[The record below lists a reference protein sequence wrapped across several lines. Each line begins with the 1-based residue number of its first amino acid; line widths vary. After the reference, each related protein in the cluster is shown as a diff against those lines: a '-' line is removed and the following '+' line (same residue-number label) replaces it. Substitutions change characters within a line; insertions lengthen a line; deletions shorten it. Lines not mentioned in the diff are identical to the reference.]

1 MNRKLVSANMTRN
14 NTRDLFFFQ
23 NKNKKFKH
31 FLKYDKTK
39 KRRELVKNGFIFFDI
54 RK

>member
-23 NKNKKFKH
+23 NRKKKFKY
-31 FLKYDKTK
+31 FLKDDKTK